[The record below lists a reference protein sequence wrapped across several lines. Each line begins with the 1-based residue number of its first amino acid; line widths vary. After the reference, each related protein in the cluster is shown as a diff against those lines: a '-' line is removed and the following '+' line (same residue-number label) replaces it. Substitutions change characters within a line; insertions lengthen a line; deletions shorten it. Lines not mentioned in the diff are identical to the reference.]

1 MFIVALFTIIRKWKQ
16 PKYPLSEEC
25 MKMWYIYT
33 KEYHSDIKRNKIVP
47 FTEMWIDLE
56 IAI

>member
-1 MFIVALFTIIRKWKQ
+1 
-16 PKYPLSEEC
+16 
-25 MKMWYIYT
+25 MKMLYIYT
-33 KEYHSDIKRNKIVP
+33 KEYHSDIKRNKTVP